1 MKISGSGHHFS
12 EHGIALSPAK
22 RLFSLLKTGGAWH
35 SAYYRPIAIVNEA
48 FWFFFVHVVK
58 LLEHQP
64 QKFQGKIPIFMWV
77 RLLQKW
83 KIGDS
88 LKSPGLDAVFH
99 SKLKFPTGW
108 VHGHY
113 YQPPIILIGTLW
125 KILEMFS
132 GSMTRV
138 SEGLEWVGIF
148 FPEPG
153 LVECENASFLAA
165 NCGNTNTVVTTSYH

>member
-1 MKISGSGHHFS
+1 MRPLGRRYENFRVWPSFFR
-12 EHGIALSPAK
+12 AWD
-22 RLFSLLKTGGAWH
+22 SLESSKEAIFTTKNRRCLTLCLLQAH
-35 SAYYRPIAIVNEA
+35 SNCQWNFLI
-48 FWFFFVHVVK
+48 FFVHVVK
-58 LLEHQP
+58 LLEHHP
-64 QKFQGKIPIFMWV
+64 QKFQGKIPIFVGV
-77 RLLQKW
+77 RLLHKW
-83 KIGDS
+83 KMGDS

-132 GSMTRV
+132 SSMTRV

-148 FPEPG
+148 FWKPRV
-153 LVECENASFLAA
+153 LEC
-165 NCGNTNTVVTTSYH
+165 